1 MRLSRR
7 HVLAA
12 PLLALPTPTEAATP
26 LKVVASFSILADLI
40 AQIGGPRVRVTSL
53 VAPDQDLHTFE
64 PRPSDLRAIA
74 EADLMAI
81 NGLGL
86 EPWAERLAT
95 AANYRKPGLVASRG
109 VQPLIAGQHHHTGG
123 AHDHGAHDHGAYDP
137 HAWQDVANTKRY
149 IANIRDSLAAA
160 DPDGAAHY
168 ATAATAYLAQLDTL
182 DLDIRAAFLPIPR
195 NRRKVVTSHEAFS
208 YYGDAYDIDFL
219 APQGLST
226 AAEPSARELAALIG
240 QIRRE
245 NVTALFL
252 ENIGSPGLLET
263 VARETKT
270 RIGGQLFSDAL
281 TTATGKGPTYLAM
294 MRHNTNTSAAALA

>member
-1 MRLSRR
+1 MTLPRASLPRRL
-7 HVLAA
+7 VLAA
-12 PLLALPTPTEAATP
+12 PLLGLTTPARAAAP
-26 LKVVASFSILADLI
+26 LKIVASFSILADLI
-40 AQIGGPRVRVTSL
+40 EQVGGTRVRVTPL
-53 VAPDQDLHTFE
+53 VGPDQDLHAFE

-109 VQPLIAGQHHHTGG
+109 VQPLIAGQHRHTGG
-123 AHDHGAHDHGAYDP
+123 AHTHGAFDP
-137 HAWQDVANTKRY
+137 HAWQDVANTRLY
-149 IANIRDSLAAA
+149 IATIRDGLAAA
-160 DPDGAAHY
+160 DPEGAPHY
-168 ATAATAYLAQLDTL
+168 AAAAIAYLAQLDRL

-195 NRRKVVTSHEAFS
+195 NRRKIVTSHDAFS

-226 AAEPSARELAALIG
+226 AAEPSARDLAALIA

-245 NVTALFL
+245 HVTALFL
-252 ENIGSPGLLET
+252 ENTARPALLET
-263 VARETKT
+263 VARETNT
-270 RIGGQLFSDAL
+270 RIGGRLYADAL
-281 TTATGKGPTYLAM
+281 TGPSGPAPTYLAM
-294 MRHNTNTSAAALA
+294 MRHNTRTLAAALG